1 MVKPKIFYLKNFIL
15 VLLTFLLSGCSS
27 NSFFEKG
34 ISNYNSSLNKV
45 SEWKKFAD
53 EGFKFLKKGQY
64 DLASKSFNDALKYD
78 IKNSNLQ
85 ALNGIAYHL
94 SAKNYDANNYKLA
107 KQGYSLASKFDPA
120 NWMPHYLNGLVNFKQ
135 NEFNLSK
142 DNFTKAA
149 IRNWDNNEILLSL
162 ISASYHSLD
171 FEMSARL
178 IKHLKQRTLPSKLLL
193 ELNRS
198 CALVFSTTKDL
209 NYRDKCLNDYL
220 INETS
225 SKKKYILKKKIKF
238 WNSLKNINSG
248 KIINYPKLIKTQTT
262 TSEDVSTDTQNNTTE
277 TIDDDVIS
285 NSANYK
291 SYQDQ
296 CVKNKLIPGTDDFTK
311 CIIEL
316 VDDTTQKKLE
326 EEDIT
331 DERMVIVDV
340 VIIGSSEDI
349 RNRSGI
355 NILDGLVFQFGD
367 KEDGED
373 AYSKINTITTD
384 QFDFTNNAQSK
395 TVVKALTIPAIE
407 YSLNIINSSDND
419 SKILAKPSLIALSGE
434 ESTFFSGVTINGA
447 ATSGTGD
454 SVTIEKEIGV
464 TLSVTPEFISNSKVY
479 LTVAAER
486 TFLIDPKS
494 SVLYEYRMDTTKT
507 TVSANVVL
515 NIGETLIL
523 GGLTE
528 QQDSETL
535 DGVPILRDIP
545 VVKLLFAED
554 IKRYYKKSVTILL
567 TPRLSSM
574 NNKKSKNIE
583 KIYFQNPDNL
593 ILDQLL
599 NDKKRP
605 RILFQNNLLK
615 FKNLFGKRFI
625 SKKDFNIHKTNKDL
639 IKLAGELRI

>member
-1 MVKPKIFYLKNFIL
+1 M
-15 VLLTFLLSGCSS
+15 
-27 NSFFEKG
+27 
-34 ISNYNSSLNKV
+34 
-45 SEWKKFAD
+45 
-53 EGFKFLKKGQY
+53 
-64 DLASKSFNDALKYD
+64 
-78 IKNSNLQ
+78 
-85 ALNGIAYHL
+85 
-94 SAKNYDANNYKLA
+94 
-107 KQGYSLASKFDPA
+107 
-120 NWMPHYLNGLVNFKQ
+120 
-135 NEFNLSK
+135 
-142 DNFTKAA
+142 
-149 IRNWDNNEILLSL
+149 
-162 ISASYHSLD
+162 
-171 FEMSARL
+171 RL
-178 IKHLKQRTLPSKLLL
+178 RQL
-193 ELNRS
+193 
-198 CALVFSTTKDL
+198 
-209 NYRDKCLNDYL
+209 
-220 INETS
+220 
-225 SKKKYILKKKIKF
+225 
-238 WNSLKNINSG
+238 
-248 KIINYPKLIKTQTT
+248 
-262 TSEDVSTDTQNNTTE
+262 
-277 TIDDDVIS
+277 
-285 NSANYK
+285 
-291 SYQDQ
+291 
-296 CVKNKLIPGTDDFTK
+296 
-311 CIIEL
+311 
-316 VDDTTQKKLE
+316 KKLE